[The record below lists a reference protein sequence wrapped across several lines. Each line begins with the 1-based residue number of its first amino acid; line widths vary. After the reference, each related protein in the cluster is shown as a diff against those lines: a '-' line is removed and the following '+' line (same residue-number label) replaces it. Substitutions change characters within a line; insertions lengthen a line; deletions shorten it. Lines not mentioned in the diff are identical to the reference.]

1 MNAPATLWTV
11 GHSTRSIDAFIAL
24 LKHYRLQGVVDVRRH
39 PGSRRLPQFG
49 TDTLQTHLAE
59 AGLDYLWVEELGG
72 RRRAAK
78 DSPNSAWRNASFRGY
93 ADYLNE
99 PSFEVGLQRLL
110 TFASERRCTL
120 MCAEVLWWRCHR
132 ALIADV
138 LKLRGVEVLHIRDE
152 SHVDSH
158 PFTSPA
164 RLLDGRLSYAADAGE
179 PLGGP
184 PRSHRGA

>member
-1 MNAPATLWTV
+1 MNTVSTLWTV
-11 GHSTRSIDAFIAL
+11 GHSTRSIDEFMAL
-24 LKHYRLQGVVDVRRH
+24 LKHYQLQGVVDVRRH

-49 TDTLQTHLAE
+49 ADTLQTHLAE
-59 AGLDYLWVEELGG
+59 AGLDYLWLEELGG

-93 ADYLNE
+93 ADYLDQ
-99 PSFEVGLQRLL
+99 PPFEAGLQRLL
-110 TFASERRCTL
+110 AFASERRCTL

-152 SHVDSH
+152 SHADSH

-164 RLLDGRLSYAADAGE
+164 RLLDGQLSYAPGAGE
-179 PLGGP
+179 LLGGP
-184 PRSHRGA
+184 PCKNS

>member
-11 GHSTRSIDAFIAL
+11 GHSTLSIDAFIAL
-24 LKHYRLQGVVDVRRH
+24 LKHYQLQGVVDVRRH

-93 ADYLNE
+93 ADYLE
-99 PSFEVGLQRLL
+99 DPSFEVGLQRLL

-158 PFTSPA
+158 PFSSPA

>member
-1 MNAPATLWTV
+1 MTAPGTLWTV
-11 GHSTRSIDAFIAL
+11 GHSTRPIGEFIAL
-24 LKHYRLQGVVDVRRH
+24 LKHYELQAVVDVRRH

-49 TDTLQTHLAE
+49 TDTLQAHLAE
-59 AGLDYLWVEELGG
+59 AGLEYLWLEELGG

-93 ADYLNE
+93 ADYLEE
-99 PSFEVGLQRLL
+99 PAFEAGLQRLVE
-110 TFASERRCTL
+110 FASERRSTL

-152 SHVDSH
+152 SHLDSH

-164 RLLDGRLSYAADAGE
+164 RLLNGRLSYAPDAGE
-179 PLGGP
+179 LLGGP
-184 PRSHRGA
+184 PRSRG